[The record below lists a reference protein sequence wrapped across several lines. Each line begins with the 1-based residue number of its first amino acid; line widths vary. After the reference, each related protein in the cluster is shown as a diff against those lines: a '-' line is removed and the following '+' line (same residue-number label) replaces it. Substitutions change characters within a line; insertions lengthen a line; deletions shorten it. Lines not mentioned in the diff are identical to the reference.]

1 MQTTSVPAT
10 SIRALLQ
17 SAPATST
24 FTGQLATQIQSVKQ
38 NPQNLSSFRRG
49 RKARPATSDN
59 PCLNALKSDFATWW
73 QKIPDK
79 ISLGSR
85 LETLLWQFKPE
96 DIKNIKTN
104 DFHNLLLEKNIVVSA
119 TTVENALKTANASIS
134 LEDRQKIKKLWEQN
148 KDEPDRIVRLRPLL
162 RLKLSRNQI
171 RRALLE
177 MPDNPVNIDIT
188 TLKQAIWTSDSIA
201 SAEEVAWAEKV
212 IEQNPPGK
220 NMIAWLVDIQRR
232 PDYQEQGSGRLHCA
246 LADAGISVKVQTVT
260 QAKTLFRTRTT
271 EAQQAW
277 FSKNWPAISAHKIS
291 MRKKVDRLL
300 KRQGRPE
307 MTTSQLWCL
316 FHNAKRSISYSVAY
330 KALATTSGS
339 QPTPQ
344 QKKIVKQ
351 LWHKID
357 PDTRM
362 SRLKRLG
369 KLLREPAVSTFSPL
383 LIQYVLN
390 DPHYI
395 ITNVMTEYAQA
406 ALNADISSADL
417 AWIKRMRPRINLKAK
432 RSEQL
437 RQIEALLNHEQCPQ
451 NITLSKLLRLL
462 WEIDEDVT
470 PGMIMAALKNTK
482 NQSAGDTPKTF
493 FQPLPDRK
501 ARAIQALPDA
511 MDTDEDPVSAYFLPN
526 PPALPAPEIA
536 PALNN
541 QPPLPPFA
549 TLKKWRF

>member
-1 MQTTSVPAT
+1 MQTTSVPST

-17 SAPATST
+17 SAPSTST

-59 PCLNALKSDFATWW
+59 PCLNALRSDFATWW

-79 ISLGSR
+79 ASLGSR

-96 DIKNIKTN
+96 DIKKIKTN
-104 DFHNLLLEKNIVVSA
+104 DFHNLLLEKKIVVSA
-119 TTVENALKTANASIS
+119 TTVENALKTARASIS
-134 LEDRQKIKKLWEQN
+134 PEDRQKVKQLWEQH

-162 RLKLSRNQI
+162 RLKLTRNQL

-177 MPDNPVNIDIT
+177 MPDNPVNVDIT
-188 TLKQAIWTSDSIA
+188 TLKQAIWTSDSNA
-201 SAEEVAWAEKV
+201 TPEEIAWANKV
-212 IEQNPPGK
+212 FEQNPPGK

-246 LADAGISVKVQTVT
+246 LADAGISIKVQTVT

-271 EAQQAW
+271 RDQQAW
-277 FSKNWPAISAHKIS
+277 FSKNWPAISARKIS

-307 MTTSQLWCL
+307 ITTSQLWRL
-316 FHNAKRSISYSVAY
+316 FYDAKRSISYSVAY
-330 KALATTSGS
+330 KALTTASES
-339 QPTPQ
+339 RPTLL
-344 QKKIVKQ
+344 QKQTVKQ
-351 LWHKID
+351 IWHKVD
-357 PDTRM
+357 PETRM

-369 KLLREPAVSTFSPL
+369 ILLRAPEMSAFSPQL
-383 LIQYVLN
+383 LQYALN
-390 DPHYI
+390 DPHYL
-395 ITNVMTEYAQA
+395 ITNVMMEYAQA
-406 ALNADISSADL
+406 ALNADLPPADL

-437 RQIEALLNHEQCPQ
+437 RQIEALLRHEQCPQ

-462 WEIDEDVT
+462 WEIDEDAT
-470 PGMIMAALKNTK
+470 PGMIIAALKNTK
-482 NQSAGDTPKTF
+482 LQSAGDTHKAF
-493 FQPLPDRK
+493 IQPLP
-501 ARAIQALPDA
+501 AREAPATRTLPDA
-511 MDTDEDPVSAYFLPN
+511 MDTDEDSASAYFLPN
-526 PPALPAPEIA
+526 PPALPAPEIT

-541 QPPLPPFA
+541 QAPLPPFA

>member
-1 MQTTSVPAT
+1 MQTTSVPST

-17 SAPATST
+17 SAPSTST

-49 RKARPATSDN
+49 RKARPATPEN
-59 PCLNALKSDFATWW
+59 PCLSALRSDFATWW

-79 ISLGSR
+79 ASLGSR

-96 DIKNIKTN
+96 DIKKIKTN
-104 DFHNLLLEKNIVVSA
+104 DFHNLLLEKKIVVSA
-119 TTVENALKTANASIS
+119 TTVENALKTARASIS
-134 LEDRQKIKKLWEQN
+134 PEDRQKVKQLWEQH

-162 RLKLSRNQI
+162 RLKLTRNEL

-177 MPDNPVNIDIT
+177 MPDNPVNVDIT
-188 TLKQAIWTSDSIA
+188 TLKQAIWTSDSNA
-201 SAEEVAWAEKV
+201 SPEEIAWANKV
-212 IEQNPPGK
+212 FEQNPPGK

-246 LADAGISVKVQTVT
+246 LADAGISINVQTVT

-271 EAQQAW
+271 RDQQAW
-277 FSKNWPAISAHKIS
+277 FSKNWPAISARKIS

-307 MTTSQLWCL
+307 ITTSQLWRL
-316 FHNAKRSISYSVAY
+316 FYDAKRSISYSVAY
-330 KALATTSGS
+330 KALAATAGP
-339 QPTPQ
+339 QPTSQ
-344 QKKIVKQ
+344 QKRIVK

-357 PDTRM
+357 PQTRM

-369 KLLREPAVSTFSPL
+369 KLLGEPDVSRFSPL

-390 DPHYI
+390 APHYI
-395 ITNVMTEYAQA
+395 ITNVMMEYAQA
-406 ALNADISSADL
+406 ALNADISSADR
-417 AWIKRMRPRINLKAK
+417 AWIKRLRPRINLKAK
-432 RSEQL
+432 RREQL
-437 RQIEALLNHEQCPQ
+437 RQIEALLKHEQCPQ

-462 WEIDEDVT
+462 WEIDEDVS
-470 PGMIMAALKNTK
+470 PGMVMTALKNIK
-482 NQSAGDTPKTF
+482 HQSTGDMQTAF
-493 FQPLPDRK
+493 FQPLPASGDRGNST
-501 ARAIQALPDA
+501 LPDA
-511 MDTDEDPVSAYFLPN
+511 MDIDEDSSSAYFLPN
-526 PPALPAPEIA
+526 PPALPAPEIT

-541 QPPLPPFA
+541 QAPLPPFA